1 MNNKDRKTT
10 TIKQTFS
17 YGKSK
22 TVTVEVVQKKKINKE
37 KTIQTNKNEKKL
49 KISSKPRKKLTINK
63 RFHPSF
69 KNKIF
74 ENRQGKVKDNFTNQQ
89 DEKKKIIKEVTIPE
103 IISVQELAKRMAEKS
118 SDVMKALMKN
128 GVMVTINQ
136 NIDADTA
143 EIIAGEFGHK
153 VKRVDD
159 FELEEDLKKKEVD
172 DKKDLVE
179 RAPIVTIM
187 GHVDHGKTTLLD
199 AFRSSSVVSKEHG
212 GITQHIGAY
221 RIMSKSKKFITF
233 FDTPGHE
240 AFTAMRAR
248 GAKVTDIVILVVA
261 ADDGVKETTIE
272 AINHAKAANV
282 PIIVCI
288 NKIDLNESNPQNV
301 KNQLMEHEII
311 SEEMGGKNLFV
322 EVSAKSK
329 TNLEKLEE
337 AILLQA
343 EILNLKANPSK
354 KASGIIVE
362 SKVQQGKGSTA
373 TVLIQEGS
381 LKIGDI
387 FVAGPSYGKVRA
399 MSDDLGKK
407 IIQAEPAVPV
417 EIIGITGI
425 PVAGDEFNVVEND
438 AKAKE
443 IASYRLHRSKIR
455 QVEPLT
461 KESLEKKLSD
471 KSNIKIKELGL
482 ILKSDVQGSLE
493 AIINGIEKFKNDEIK
508 IKIVHKAVG
517 EINQSDVALAVASES
532 SVILVGFNVKP
543 NTLARDLAKRDKID
557 IKFFTVIYELLD
569 YIKDSMSGLLV
580 PDKKEVLNGKARI
593 KEIFKMSK
601 IGKIAGCEVIE
612 GKIEK
617 NAKIRLLR
625 DNKVIYDGKLNSLKK
640 FKEEAAEVKEGSECG
655 MVLENFQD
663 IKQND
668 ILESYAIEEQKRS
681 L

>member
-89 DEKKKIIKEVTIPE
+89 DEKKKIIKEVTVPE

-407 IIQAEPAVPV
+407 IIQAKPAVPV
-417 EIIGITGI
+417 EIIGITGT

-517 EINQSDVALAVASES
+517 EINQSDIALAVASES
-532 SVILVGFNVKP
+532 SVIVVGFNVKP
-543 NTLARDLAKRDKID
+543 NNLARDLAKRDKID

-580 PDKKEVLNGKARI
+580 PDKKEVLNGKAKI

-668 ILESYAIEEQKRS
+668 ILESYVIEELKRS

>member
-1 MNNKDRKTT
+1 MSNKDRKTT

-49 KISSKPRKKLTINK
+49 KISDQPRKKLTINK

-74 ENRQGKVKDNFTNQQ
+74 ENKGKKEKDNLIEKK
-89 DEKKKIIKEVTIPE
+89 DEKKNLKEVTIPE
-103 IISVQELAKRMAEKS
+103 IISVQELSKRMAEKS

-159 FELEEDLKKKEVD
+159 FELEVDLKKKEVD

-221 RIMSKSKKFITF
+221 RIISKSKKFITF

-272 AINHAKAANV
+272 AINHAKAADV

-301 KNQLMEHEII
+301 KNQLMEHGII
-311 SEEMGGKNLFV
+311 SEEMGGKNLFI

-343 EILNLKANPSK
+343 EILNLKANPLK
-354 KASGIIVE
+354 KAIGVIVE
-362 SKVQQGKGSTA
+362 SKVQRGKGSTA

-399 MSDDLGKK
+399 MNDDLGKK
-407 IIQAEPAVPV
+407 IIEAKPGVPV
-417 EIIGITGI
+417 EIIGITGV
-425 PVAGDEFNVVEND
+425 PAAGDEFNVVDND

-482 ILKSDVQGSLE
+482 IIKSDVQGSLE

-580 PDKKEVLNGKARI
+580 PDKKEVLNGKAKI

-617 NAKIRLLR
+617 SAKIRLLR

>member
-1 MNNKDRKTT
+1 MSNKDRKTT

-49 KISSKPRKKLTINK
+49 KISDQPRKKLTINK

-74 ENRQGKVKDNFTNQQ
+74 ENKEKKEKDNLIEKK
-89 DEKKKIIKEVTIPE
+89 DEKKNLKEVTIPE
-103 IISVQELAKRMAEKS
+103 IISVQELSKRMAEKS

-159 FELEEDLKKKEVD
+159 FELEVDLKKKEVD

-221 RIMSKSKKFITF
+221 RIISKSKKFITF

-272 AINHAKAANV
+272 AINHAKAADV

-301 KNQLMEHEII
+301 KNQLMEHGII

-343 EILNLKANPSK
+343 EILNLKANPLK
-354 KASGIIVE
+354 KAIGVIVE
-362 SKVQQGKGSTA
+362 SKVQRGKGSTA

-399 MSDDLGKK
+399 MNDDLGKK
-407 IIQAEPAVPV
+407 IIEAKPGVPV
-417 EIIGITGI
+417 EIIGITGV
-425 PVAGDEFNVVEND
+425 PAAGDEFNVVDND

-482 ILKSDVQGSLE
+482 IIKSDVQGSLE

-580 PDKKEVLNGKARI
+580 PDKKEVLNGKAKI

-617 NAKIRLLR
+617 SAKIRLLR

>member
-1 MNNKDRKTT
+1 MSDKNRQTT

-22 TVTVEVVQKKKINKE
+22 TVTVEVVKKIKRNKE
-37 KTIQTNKNEKKL
+37 KNILNKEVKNKL
-49 KISSKPRKKLTINK
+49 KISNQPRKKLTINK
-63 RFHPSF
+63 KFQQSF

-74 ENRQGKVKDNFTNQQ
+74 EHEGKKNDNLIHTKNK
-89 DEKKKIIKEVTIPE
+89 KKKIIKEVKIPE
-103 IISVQELAKRMAEKS
+103 IISVHELAKRMAEKS
-118 SDVMKALMKN
+118 TDVIKALMKN

-143 EIIAGEFGHK
+143 EIIAGEFGHN
-153 VKRVDD
+153 VKRVDEPD
-159 FELEEDLKKKEVD
+159 FNIDLKKEVD
-172 DKKDLVE
+172 TKEDLVE
-179 RAPIVTIM
+179 RAPVVTIM

-199 AFRSSSVVSKEHG
+199 AFRSSSIVSKEHG

-221 RIMSKSKKFITF
+221 RIKTKWGKCITF

-248 GAKVTDIVILVVA
+248 VAQVTDIVVLVVA

-272 AINHAKAANV
+272 AINHAKSAKV

-288 NKIDLNESNPQNV
+288 NKIDLSEANSQNV
-301 KNQLMEHEII
+301 KNQLMEHEIL

-329 TNLEKLEE
+329 INLDKLEE
-337 AILLQA
+337 VILLQA
-343 EILNLKANPSK
+343 EILNLKSNPSK
-354 KASGIIVE
+354 KASGVIVE

-381 LKIGDI
+381 LKVGDF

-399 MSDDLGKK
+399 MNDDLGKK
-407 IIQAEPAVPV
+407 IIKATPAVPV
-417 EIIGITGI
+417 EIIGITGL
-425 PVAGDEFNVVEND
+425 PVAGDDFRVVENET
-438 AKAKE
+438 KAKE
-443 IASYRLHRSKIR
+443 IASYMLHKSKIS
-455 QVEPLT
+455 QSEPLT
-461 KESLEKKLSD
+461 KESLEKQFSD
-471 KSNIKIKELGL
+471 KRNEKIKELGL

-493 AIINGIEKFKNDEIK
+493 EIINGIEKFKNDEIK
-508 IKIVHKAVG
+508 IKIVHKGVG
-517 EINQSDVALAVASES
+517 EINQSDVALATASES
-532 SVILVGFNVKP
+532 FVIVVGFNVKP
-543 NTLARDLAKRDKID
+543 NILARDLAKRDKTE

-580 PDKKEVLNGKARI
+580 PEKKEVLNGKAQI

-612 GKIEK
+612 GKIDK
-617 NAKIRLLR
+617 KANIRLLR
-625 DNKVIYDGKLNSLKK
+625 DNKLIYDGKLNSLKK
-640 FKEEAAEVKEGSECG
+640 FKEEASEVKEGSECG

-663 IKQND
+663 IKPND
-668 ILESYAIEEQKRS
+668 ILESYIIEEQKRS

>member
-1 MNNKDRKTT
+1 MSNKDRKTT

-49 KISSKPRKKLTINK
+49 KISDQPRKKLTINK

-74 ENRQGKVKDNFTNQQ
+74 ENKEKKEKDNLIEKK
-89 DEKKKIIKEVTIPE
+89 DEKKNLKEVTIPE

-159 FELEEDLKKKEVD
+159 FELEVDLKKKEVD

-221 RIMSKSKKFITF
+221 RIISKSKKFITF

-272 AINHAKAANV
+272 AINHAKAADV

-301 KNQLMEHEII
+301 KNQLMEHGII

-343 EILNLKANPSK
+343 EILNLKANPLK
-354 KASGIIVE
+354 KAIGVIVE
-362 SKVQQGKGSTA
+362 SKVQRGKGSTA

-399 MSDDLGKK
+399 MNDDLGKK
-407 IIQAEPAVPV
+407 IIEAKPGVPV
-417 EIIGITGI
+417 EIIGITGV
-425 PVAGDEFNVVEND
+425 PAAGDEFNVVDND

-482 ILKSDVQGSLE
+482 IIKSDVQGSLE

-580 PDKKEVLNGKARI
+580 PDKKEVLNGKAKI

-617 NAKIRLLR
+617 SAKIRLLR

>member
-1 MNNKDRKTT
+1 MNDKNRKTT

-22 TVTVEVVQKKKINKE
+22 TVTVEVVQKKKRIKE
-37 KTIQTNKNEKKL
+37 KNILNKKVENKS

-63 RFHPSF
+63 RFYSSF
-69 KNKIF
+69 KKKIL
-74 ENRQGKVKDNFTNQQ
+74 D
-89 DEKKKIIKEVTIPE
+89 KKNYDVSQISDKKRKIIKEVKIPE

-118 SDVMKALMKN
+118 SDVIKALMKN

-153 VKRVDD
+153 VKRIDD
-159 FELEEDLKKKEVD
+159 SEFDINLKEEIDKEEDLVD
-172 DKKDLVE
+172 RGPV
-179 RAPIVTIM
+179 VTIM

-199 AFRSSSVVSKEHG
+199 AFRSSNIVSKEHG

-221 RIMSKSKKFITF
+221 RIKTKTKKFITF

-248 GAKVTDIVILVVA
+248 GSKVTDIVVLVVA

-272 AINHAKAANV
+272 AINHAKAAKV

-301 KNQLMEHEII
+301 KNQLMEHEIL

-329 TNLEKLEE
+329 TNLDKLEE

-354 KASGIIVE
+354 KARGIIVE
-362 SKVQQGKGSTA
+362 SKVQQGKGATA

-381 LKIGDI
+381 LKVGDF
-387 FVAGPSYGKVRA
+387 FVAGPSYGKIRA
-399 MSDDLGKK
+399 MNDDLGKK
-407 IIQAEPAVPV
+407 IIEATPAVPV

-425 PVAGDEFNVVEND
+425 PIAGDDFKVFENET
-438 AKAKE
+438 KAKE
-443 IASYRLHRSKIR
+443 IASYRLNKSKIR
-455 QVEPLT
+455 QTEPLT

-471 KSNIKIKELGL
+471 KSNEKIKELGL

-508 IKIVHKAVG
+508 IKIIHKGVG
-517 EINQSDVALAVASES
+517 EINQSDVVLAAASES
-532 SVILVGFNVKP
+532 SVITIGFNVKP
-543 NTLARDLAKRDKID
+543 NTLARDLAKRDKIE

-569 YIKDSMSGLLV
+569 YVKDSMSGLLV
-580 PDKKEVLNGKARI
+580 PDKKEVLNGKAKI

-617 NAKIRLLR
+617 NSKIRLLR

-640 FKEEAAEVKEGSECG
+640 FKEEASEVKEGSDCG
-655 MVLENFQD
+655 LVLENFQD

-668 ILESYAIEEQKRS
+668 ILESYIIEEQKRS

>member
-1 MNNKDRKTT
+1 MNDKNRKTT

-22 TVTVEVVQKKKINKE
+22 TVTVEVVQKKKRNKE
-37 KTIQTNKNEKKL
+37 KVILSNKIDNKPQV
-49 KISSKPRKKLTINK
+49 SNKPRKKLTINK
-63 RFHPSF
+63 KFYLSF
-69 KNKIF
+69 KNK
-74 ENRQGKVKDNFTNQQ
+74 EKKKNNNLTETS
-89 DEKKKIIKEVTIPE
+89 DEKKKITKEVKIPE

-118 SDVMKALMKN
+118 SNVIKALMKN
-128 GVMVTINQ
+128 GVMATINQ

-143 EIIAGEFGHK
+143 EIIAQELGHN

-159 FELEEDLKKKEVD
+159 NELDINLKKKEI
-172 DKKDLVE
+172 DKEEDLIE
-179 RAPIVTIM
+179 RAPVVTIM

-199 AFRSSSVVSKEHG
+199 AFRSSNIVSKEHG

-221 RIMSKSKKFITF
+221 RVKTKSKKFITF

-240 AFTAMRAR
+240 AFTSMRAR

-272 AINHAKAANV
+272 AIDHAKAANV

-301 KNQLMEHEII
+301 KNQLVKHEII

-337 AILLQA
+337 TILLQA
-343 EILNLKANPSK
+343 EILNLKSNPSK
-354 KASGIIVE
+354 KANGIIVE
-362 SKVQQGKGSTA
+362 SKVLQGKGSAA
-373 TVLIQEGS
+373 TVLIKEGS
-381 LKIGDI
+381 LKIGDF
-387 FVAGPSYGKVRA
+387 FVAGPSYGKIRA
-399 MSDDLGKK
+399 MHDDMGKK
-407 IIQAEPAVPV
+407 IVEAKPSVPV
-417 EIIGITGI
+417 EIIGITGTPI
-425 PVAGDEFNVVEND
+425 AGDDFQVVENE

-443 IASYRLHRSKIR
+443 IASYRLNKSKIR
-455 QVEPLT
+455 VTEPLT
-461 KESLEKKLSD
+461 RENLEKQLSE
-471 KSNIKIKELGL
+471 KSNEKIKELGI

-508 IKIVHKAVG
+508 VKVVHKGVG
-517 EINQSDVALAVASES
+517 EINQSDVALASASETS
-532 SVILVGFNVKP
+532 ILTIGFNVKP
-543 NTLARDLAKRDKID
+543 NTLARDLAKRDKIE

-569 YIKDSMSGLLV
+569 YIKESMSGLLV
-580 PDKKEVLNGKARI
+580 PDKKEVLNGKAKI

-617 NAKIRLLR
+617 KAKIRLLR

-640 FKEEAAEVKEGSECG
+640 FKEEASEVKEGSECG

-668 ILESYAIEEQKRS
+668 ILESYLIEEQKRS

>member
-1 MNNKDRKTT
+1 MKDKNRETT

-22 TVTVEVVQKKKINKE
+22 TVTVEVVKKKGKGNKE
-37 KTIQTNKNEKKL
+37 LPVKETVEKKTNEDN
-49 KISSKPRKKLTINK
+49 KPRKKLTINK
-63 RFHPSF
+63 KFVSNY
-69 KNKIF
+69 KKKIKQNN
-74 ENRQGKVKDNFTNQQ
+74 EKKISDDKSSELNI
-89 DEKKKIIKEVTIPE
+89 KKKIIQEVKIPE

-118 SDVMKALMKN
+118 SEVIKSLMKN
-128 GVMVTINQ
+128 GIMATINQ

-143 EIIAGEFGHK
+143 EIIAQEFGHN

-159 FELEEDLKKKEVD
+159 SELDINLKKEIDKEEDLI
-172 DKKDLVE
+172 E

-199 AFRSSSVVSKEHG
+199 AFRSSSVATKEHG

-221 RIMSKSKKFITF
+221 RIKTKSNKFITF

-248 GAKVTDIVILVVA
+248 GAKVTDIVVLVVA

-272 AINHAKAANV
+272 AINHAKAADV

-288 NKIDLNESNPQNV
+288 NKIDLNDSNPQNV

-322 EVSAKSK
+322 EVSAKEK
-329 TNLEKLEE
+329 KNLDKLEE

-343 EILNLKANPSK
+343 EILNLKSNPSK
-354 KASGIIVE
+354 RASGIIVE
-362 SKVQQGKGSTA
+362 SKIQQGKGATA
-373 TVLIQEGS
+373 TILIQEGS
-381 LKIGDI
+381 LKVGDL

-399 MSDDLGKK
+399 MNDDLGKK
-407 IIQAEPAVPV
+407 IINAKPSVPV
-417 EIIGITGI
+417 EIMGITGN
-425 PVAGDEFNVVEND
+425 PTAGDDFIVVNSEN
-438 AKAKE
+438 KAKE
-443 IASYRLHRSKIR
+443 IASYRLQRSKIKNT
-455 QVEPLT
+455 EPLT
-461 KESLEKKLSD
+461 KENLEKQLSD
-471 KSNIKIKELGL
+471 KSNEKIKELGL

-493 AIINGIEKFKNDEIK
+493 AIINGINKFKNDEIK
-508 IKIVHKAVG
+508 IKIIHKGIG

-532 SVILVGFNVKP
+532 EVITVGFNVKP
-543 NTLARDLAKRDKID
+543 NTLARDLAKRDKIE

-580 PDKKEVLNGKARI
+580 PDKKEVLNGKAKI

-601 IGKIAGCEVIE
+601 VGKIAGCEVIE
-612 GKIEK
+612 GKIDK
-617 NAKIRLLR
+617 KSNIRLFR
-625 DNKVIYDGKLNSLKK
+625 DNKLIYDGKLNSLKK

-668 ILESYAIEEQKRS
+668 ILESYVIEEQKRS

>member
-1 MNNKDRKTT
+1 MSNKDRKTT

-49 KISSKPRKKLTINK
+49 KISDQPRKKITINK

-74 ENRQGKVKDNFTNQQ
+74 ENKEKKEKDNLIEKK
-89 DEKKKIIKEVTIPE
+89 DEKKNLKEVTIPE

-143 EIIAGEFGHK
+143 EIIAGEFGNK

-159 FELEEDLKKKEVD
+159 FELEVDLKKKVD

-199 AFRSSSVVSKEHG
+199 ALRSSSVVSKEHG

-221 RIMSKSKKFITF
+221 RIISKSKKFITF

-272 AINHAKAANV
+272 AINHAKAADV

-301 KNQLMEHEII
+301 KNQLMEHGII
-311 SEEMGGKNLFV
+311 SEEMGGKNLFI

-343 EILNLKANPSK
+343 EILNLKANPLK
-354 KASGIIVE
+354 KAIGVIVE
-362 SKVQQGKGSTA
+362 SKVQRGKGSTA

-399 MSDDLGKK
+399 MNDDLGKK
-407 IIQAEPAVPV
+407 IIEAKPGVPV
-417 EIIGITGI
+417 EIIGITGV
-425 PVAGDEFNVVEND
+425 PAAGDEFNVVDND

-482 ILKSDVQGSLE
+482 IIKSDVQGSLE

-543 NTLARDLAKRDKID
+543 NNLARDLAKRDKID

-580 PDKKEVLNGKARI
+580 PDKKEVLNGKAKI

>member
-1 MNNKDRKTT
+1 MSDKNRQTT

-22 TVTVEVVQKKKINKE
+22 TVTVEVVKKIKRNKE
-37 KTIQTNKNEKKL
+37 KNILNKEVKNKL
-49 KISSKPRKKLTINK
+49 KISNQPRKKLTINK
-63 RFHPSF
+63 KFQQSF

-74 ENRQGKVKDNFTNQQ
+74 EHEGKKNDNLIHTKNK
-89 DEKKKIIKEVTIPE
+89 KKKIIKEVKIPE
-103 IISVQELAKRMAEKS
+103 IISVHELAKRMAEKS
-118 SDVMKALMKN
+118 TDVIKALMKN

-143 EIIAGEFGHK
+143 EIIAGEFGHN
-153 VKRVDD
+153 VKRVDEPD
-159 FELEEDLKKKEVD
+159 FNIDLKKEVD
-172 DKKDLVE
+172 KKEDLVE
-179 RAPIVTIM
+179 RAPVVTIM

-199 AFRSSSVVSKEHG
+199 AFRSSSIVSKEHG

-221 RIMSKSKKFITF
+221 RIKTKLGKFITF

-248 GAKVTDIVILVVA
+248 GAQVTDIVVLVVA

-272 AINHAKAANV
+272 AINHAKAAEV

-288 NKIDLNESNPQNV
+288 NKIDLSEANSQNV
-301 KNQLMEHEII
+301 KNQLMEHEIL

-329 TNLEKLEE
+329 INLDKLEE
-337 AILLQA
+337 VILLQA
-343 EILNLKANPSK
+343 EILNLKSNPSK
-354 KASGIIVE
+354 KASGVIVE

-381 LKIGDI
+381 LKVGDF

-399 MSDDLGKK
+399 MNDDLGKK
-407 IIQAEPAVPV
+407 IIKATPAVPV
-417 EIIGITGI
+417 EIIGITGL
-425 PVAGDEFNVVEND
+425 PVAGDDFRVVENET
-438 AKAKE
+438 KAKE
-443 IASYRLHRSKIR
+443 IASYMLHKSKIS
-455 QVEPLT
+455 QSEPLT
-461 KESLEKKLSD
+461 KESLEKQFSD
-471 KSNIKIKELGL
+471 KRNEKIKELGL

-508 IKIVHKAVG
+508 IKIVHKGVG
-517 EINQSDVALAVASES
+517 EINQSDVALATASES
-532 SVILVGFNVKP
+532 FVIVVGFNVKP
-543 NTLARDLAKRDKID
+543 NILARDLAKRDKTE

-580 PDKKEVLNGKARI
+580 PDKKEVLNGKAKI

-601 IGKIAGCEVIE
+601 IGKIAGCQVIE
-612 GKIEK
+612 GKIDK
-617 NAKIRLLR
+617 KANIRLLR
-625 DNKVIYDGKLNSLKK
+625 DNKLIYDGKLNSLKK
-640 FKEEAAEVKEGSECG
+640 FKEEASEVKEGSECG

-663 IKQND
+663 IKPND
-668 ILESYAIEEQKRS
+668 ILESYIIEEQKRS

>member
-1 MNNKDRKTT
+1 MSNKDRKTT

-49 KISSKPRKKLTINK
+49 KISDQPRKKLTINK

-74 ENRQGKVKDNFTNQQ
+74 ENKGKKEKDNLIEKK
-89 DEKKKIIKEVTIPE
+89 DEKKNLKEVTIPE
-103 IISVQELAKRMAEKS
+103 IISVQELSKRMAEKS

-159 FELEEDLKKKEVD
+159 FELEVDLKKKVD

-221 RIMSKSKKFITF
+221 RIISKSKKFITF

-272 AINHAKAANV
+272 AINHAKAADV

-301 KNQLMEHEII
+301 KNQLMEHGII

-343 EILNLKANPSK
+343 EILNLKANPLK
-354 KASGIIVE
+354 KAIGVIVE
-362 SKVQQGKGSTA
+362 SKVQRGKGSTA

-399 MSDDLGKK
+399 MNDDLGKK
-407 IIQAEPAVPV
+407 IIEAKPGVPV
-417 EIIGITGI
+417 EIIGITGV
-425 PVAGDEFNVVEND
+425 PAAGDEFNVVDND

-482 ILKSDVQGSLE
+482 IIKSDVQGSLE

-580 PDKKEVLNGKARI
+580 PDKKEVLNGKAKI

-617 NAKIRLLR
+617 SAKIRLLR

>member
-1 MNNKDRKTT
+1 MKDKNRKTT

-22 TVTVEVVQKKKINKE
+22 TVTVEVVQKRKRNKE
-37 KTIQTNKNEKKL
+37 KNILNKEVENKS
-49 KISSKPRKKLTINK
+49 KISNKPRKKLTINK
-63 RFHPSF
+63 RFYSSF
-69 KNKIF
+69 KKNIF
-74 ENRQGKVKDNFTNQQ
+74 ENKEKKNDNLTQSI
-89 DEKKKIIKEVTIPE
+89 DEKKKIIKEVKIPE
-103 IISVQELAKRMAEKS
+103 IITVQEFAKRMAEKS
-118 SDVMKALMKN
+118 SDVIKALMKN

-153 VKRVDD
+153 VKRIDALD
-159 FELEEDLKKKEVD
+159 FDINLKKEVD
-172 DKKDLVE
+172 KKEDLVE
-179 RAPIVTIM
+179 RSPVVTIM

-199 AFRSSSVVSKEHG
+199 AFRSSSIVSKEHG

-221 RIMSKSKKFITF
+221 RIKTKSKKFITF

-248 GAKVTDIVILVVA
+248 GSKVTDIVVLVVA

-272 AINHAKAANV
+272 AINHAKAADV

-288 NKIDLNESNPQNV
+288 NKIDLNESDPQNI
-301 KNQLMEHEII
+301 KNQLMKHEII

-329 TNLEKLEE
+329 LNLQKLEE

-343 EILNLKANPSK
+343 EVLNLKANPSK
-354 KASGIIVE
+354 KATGIIVE
-362 SKVQQGKGSTA
+362 AKVQQGKGSTA

-381 LKIGDI
+381 LKVGDF

-399 MSDDLGKK
+399 MNDDLGKK
-407 IIQAEPAVPV
+407 IIEAAPAVPV
-417 EIIGITGI
+417 EIIGITGM
-425 PVAGDEFNVVEND
+425 PVAGDDFTVIENET
-438 AKAKE
+438 KAKE

-455 QVEPLT
+455 QTEPLT
-461 KESLEKKLSD
+461 KESLEKQLSD
-471 KSNIKIKELGL
+471 KSNEKIKELGL

-493 AIINGIEKFKNDEIK
+493 AIINGIEKYKNDEIK
-508 IKIVHKAVG
+508 IKIIHKGVG
-517 EINQSDVALAVASES
+517 EINQSDVALAAASES
-532 SVILVGFNVKP
+532 SVITVGFNVKP
-543 NTLARDLAKRDKID
+543 NILARDLAKRDKIE
-557 IKFFTVIYELLD
+557 IQFFTVIYELLD
-569 YIKDSMSGLLV
+569 YVKNSMSGLLV
-580 PDKKEVLNGKARI
+580 PDKKEVLNGKAKI

-617 NAKIRLLR
+617 KAKIRLLR

-640 FKEEAAEVKEGSECG
+640 FKEEASEVKEGSECG

-668 ILESYAIEEQKRS
+668 ILESYIIEEQKRS

>member
-1 MNNKDRKTT
+1 MSNKDRKTT

-49 KISSKPRKKLTINK
+49 KISNKPRKKLTINK

-74 ENRQGKVKDNFTNQQ
+74 ENKQGKVKDNFTNQQ

-407 IIQAEPAVPV
+407 IIQAKPAVPV
-417 EIIGITGI
+417 EIIGITGT

-517 EINQSDVALAVASES
+517 EINQSDIALAVASES
-532 SVILVGFNVKP
+532 SVIVVGFNVKP
-543 NTLARDLAKRDKID
+543 NNLARDLAKRDKID

-569 YIKDSMSGLLV
+569 YVKDSMSGLLV
-580 PDKKEVLNGKARI
+580 PDKKEVLNGKAKI

-668 ILESYAIEEQKRS
+668 ILESYVIEELKRS

>member
-1 MNNKDRKTT
+1 MNDKNRKTT

-22 TVTVEVVQKKKINKE
+22 TVTVEVVKKIKRNKE
-37 KTIQTNKNEKKL
+37 KNILSNEVKNKL
-49 KISSKPRKKLTINK
+49 KISNQPRKKLTINK
-63 RFHPSF
+63 KFHQSF
-69 KNKIF
+69 KNKFF
-74 ENRQGKVKDNFTNQQ
+74 EFKEKKNDNLIQTKDK
-89 DEKKKIIKEVTIPE
+89 KKKIIKEVKIPE
-103 IISVQELAKRMAEKS
+103 IISVKELAKRMAEKS
-118 SDVMKALMKN
+118 TDVIKALMKN

-143 EIIAGEFGHK
+143 EIIAGEFGHN
-153 VKRVDD
+153 VKRVDEPD
-159 FELEEDLKKKEVD
+159 FNIDLKKEVD
-172 DKKDLVE
+172 KKEDLVE
-179 RAPIVTIM
+179 RAPVVTIM

-199 AFRSSSVVSKEHG
+199 AFRSSSIVSKEHG

-221 RIMSKSKKFITF
+221 RIKTKLGKFITF

-248 GAKVTDIVILVVA
+248 GAQVTDIVVLVVA

-272 AINHAKAANV
+272 AINHAKAAKV

-288 NKIDLNESNPQNV
+288 NKIDLSEANSQNV
-301 KNQLMEHEII
+301 KNQLMEHEIL

-329 TNLEKLEE
+329 INLDKLEE
-337 AILLQA
+337 VILLQA
-343 EILNLKANPSK
+343 EILNLKSNPSK
-354 KASGIIVE
+354 KASGVIVE

-381 LKIGDI
+381 LKVGDF

-399 MSDDLGKK
+399 MNDDLGKK
-407 IIQAEPAVPV
+407 IIKATPSVPV
-417 EIIGITGI
+417 EIIGITGL
-425 PVAGDEFNVVEND
+425 PVAGDDFRVVENET
-438 AKAKE
+438 KAKE
-443 IASYRLHRSKIR
+443 IASYMLHKSKIS
-455 QVEPLT
+455 QSEPLT
-461 KESLEKKLSD
+461 KESLEKQFSD
-471 KSNIKIKELGL
+471 KRNEKIKELGL

-508 IKIVHKAVG
+508 IKIVHKGVG
-517 EINQSDVALAVASES
+517 EINQSDVALAIASES
-532 SVILVGFNVKP
+532 FVIVVGFNVKP
-543 NTLARDLAKRDKID
+543 NTLARDLAKRDKTE

-580 PDKKEVLNGKARI
+580 PDKKEVLNGKAKI

-612 GKIEK
+612 GKIDK
-617 NAKIRLLR
+617 KANIRLLR
-625 DNKVIYDGKLNSLKK
+625 DNKLIYDGKLNSLKK
-640 FKEEAAEVKEGSECG
+640 FKEEASEVKEGSECG

-668 ILESYAIEEQKRS
+668 ILESYIIEEEKRS

>member
-49 KISSKPRKKLTINK
+49 KISNKPRKKLTINK

-74 ENRQGKVKDNFTNQQ
+74 ENKQGKVKDNFTNQQ
-89 DEKKKIIKEVTIPE
+89 DEKKKIIKEVTVPE

-399 MSDDLGKK
+399 MNDDLGKK

-517 EINQSDVALAVASES
+517 EINQSDIALAVASES
-532 SVILVGFNVKP
+532 SVIVVGFNVKP
-543 NTLARDLAKRDKID
+543 NNLARDLAKRDKID

-569 YIKDSMSGLLV
+569 YVKDSMSGLLV
-580 PDKKEVLNGKARI
+580 PDKKEVLNGKAKI

-668 ILESYAIEEQKRS
+668 ILESYVIEELKRS

>member
-1 MNNKDRKTT
+1 MKDKNTTTT

-22 TVTVEVVQKKKINKE
+22 TVTVEVVKKKGGTKKE
-37 KTIQTNKNEKKL
+37 LPIEETIEKKVNE
-49 KISSKPRKKLTINK
+49 SNKPRKKLTINK
-63 RFHPSF
+63 KFVSNF
-69 KNKIF
+69 KKKIALNKKKIV
-74 ENRQGKVKDNFTNQQ
+74 ENKLSESDN
-89 DEKKKIIKEVTIPE
+89 KKKIIQVVKIPE

-118 SDVMKALMKN
+118 SEVIKTLMKN
-128 GVMVTINQ
+128 GIMATINQ

-143 EIIAGEFGHK
+143 EIIAQEFGHN

-159 FELEEDLKKKEVD
+159 NELDINLGNEIDKED
-172 DKKDLVE
+172 DLVE

-199 AFRSSSVVSKEHG
+199 AFRSSSIATKEHG

-221 RIMSKSKKFITF
+221 RIKTKSDKFITF

-240 AFTAMRAR
+240 AFTAMRSR
-248 GAKVTDIVILVVA
+248 GAKVTDIVVLVVA

-272 AINHAKAANV
+272 AINHARAADV
-282 PIIVCI
+282 PIIVAL
-288 NKIDLNESNPQNV
+288 NKIDRNEADPTKI
-301 KNQLMEHEII
+301 KNELLSQEIVP
-311 SEEMGGKNLFV
+311 EELGGEV
-322 EVSAKSK
+322 QCIEVSATEK
-329 TNLEKLEE
+329 TGLETLTE
-337 AILLQA
+337 AIALQA
-343 EILNLKANPSK
+343 EILELKANPDRMAYGS
-354 KASGIIVE
+354 IVE
-362 SKVQQGKGSTA
+362 AKLEKGRGAVA
-373 TVLIQEGS
+373 TVLVQTGT
-381 LKIGDI
+381 LKVGDI

-399 MSDDLGKK
+399 MNDDLGKK
-407 IIQAEPAVPV
+407 IIEAKPSVPV
-417 EIIGITGI
+417 EIIGITGV

-482 ILKSDVQGSLE
+482 IIKSDVQGSLE
-493 AIINGIEKFKNDEIK
+493 AIINGIEKYKNDEIK

-517 EINQSDVALAVASES
+517 EINQSDIALAVASES
-532 SVILVGFNVKP
+532 SVIVVGFNVKP
-543 NTLARDLAKRDKID
+543 NNLARDLAKRDKID

-569 YIKDSMSGLLV
+569 YVKDSMSGLLV
-580 PDKKEVLNGKARI
+580 PDKKEVLNGKAKI

-668 ILESYAIEEQKRS
+668 ILESYVIEELKRS

>member
-1 MNNKDRKTT
+1 MSNKDRKTT

-49 KISSKPRKKLTINK
+49 KISDQPRKKLTINK

-74 ENRQGKVKDNFTNQQ
+74 ENKEKKEKDNLIEKK
-89 DEKKKIIKEVTIPE
+89 DEKKNLKEVTIPE
-103 IISVQELAKRMAEKS
+103 IISVQELSKRMAEKS

-159 FELEEDLKKKEVD
+159 FELEVDLKKKEVD

-199 AFRSSSVVSKEHG
+199 AFRSSSIVSKEHG

-221 RIMSKSKKFITF
+221 RIISKSKKFITF

-272 AINHAKAANV
+272 AINHAKAADV

-301 KNQLMEHEII
+301 KNQLMEHGII

-329 TNLEKLEE
+329 TNLKKLEE

-343 EILNLKANPSK
+343 EILNLKANPLK
-354 KASGIIVE
+354 KAIGVIVE
-362 SKVQQGKGSTA
+362 SKVQRGKGSTA

-399 MSDDLGKK
+399 MNDDLGKK
-407 IIQAEPAVPV
+407 IIEAKPGVPV
-417 EIIGITGI
+417 EIIGITGV
-425 PVAGDEFNVVEND
+425 PAAGDEFNVVDND

-482 ILKSDVQGSLE
+482 IIKSDVQGSLE

-543 NTLARDLAKRDKID
+543 NNLARDLAKRDKID

-580 PDKKEVLNGKARI
+580 PDKKEVLNGKAKI

-617 NAKIRLLR
+617 SAKIRLLR

>member
-49 KISSKPRKKLTINK
+49 KISNKPRKKLTINK

-74 ENRQGKVKDNFTNQQ
+74 ENKQGKVKDNFTNQQ
-89 DEKKKIIKEVTIPE
+89 DEKKKIIKEVTVPE

-407 IIQAEPAVPV
+407 IIQAKPAVPV
-417 EIIGITGI
+417 EIIGITGT

-517 EINQSDVALAVASES
+517 EINQSDIALAVASES
-532 SVILVGFNVKP
+532 SVIVVGFNVKP
-543 NTLARDLAKRDKID
+543 NNLARDLAKRDKID

-580 PDKKEVLNGKARI
+580 PDKKEVLNGKAKI

-668 ILESYAIEEQKRS
+668 ILESYVIEELKRS

>member
-1 MNNKDRKTT
+1 MSNKDRKTT

-49 KISSKPRKKLTINK
+49 KISDQPRKKLTINK

-74 ENRQGKVKDNFTNQQ
+74 ENKEKKEKDNLIEKK
-89 DEKKKIIKEVTIPE
+89 DEKKNLKEVTIPE

-159 FELEEDLKKKEVD
+159 FELEVDLKKKVD

-199 AFRSSSVVSKEHG
+199 AFRSSSIVSKEHG

-221 RIMSKSKKFITF
+221 RIISKSKKFITF

-272 AINHAKAANV
+272 AINHAKAADV

-301 KNQLMEHEII
+301 KNQLMEHGII

-343 EILNLKANPSK
+343 EILNLKANPLK
-354 KASGIIVE
+354 KAIGVIVE
-362 SKVQQGKGSTA
+362 SKVQRGKGSTA

-399 MSDDLGKK
+399 MNDDLGKK
-407 IIQAEPAVPV
+407 IIEAKPGVPV
-417 EIIGITGI
+417 EIIGITGV
-425 PVAGDEFNVVEND
+425 PAAGDEFNVVDND

-482 ILKSDVQGSLE
+482 IIKSDVQGSLE

-580 PDKKEVLNGKARI
+580 PDKKEVLNGKAKI

-617 NAKIRLLR
+617 SAKIRLLR

>member
-1 MNNKDRKTT
+1 MNDKNRKTT

-22 TVTVEVVQKKKINKE
+22 TVTVEVVQKKKKINKDIPLN
-37 KTIQTNKNEKKL
+37 KTEEKKVL
-49 KISSKPRKKLTINK
+49 SDKPRKKLTINK
-63 RFHPSF
+63 RFFSTIK
-69 KNKIF
+69 KNINQRN
-74 ENRQGKVKDNFTNQQ
+74 ENKSQSVN
-89 DEKKKIIKEVTIPE
+89 DEKKKIVKEVKIPE

-118 SDVMKALMKN
+118 SEVIKALMKN

-143 EIIAGEFGHK
+143 EIIAQEFGHN
-153 VKRVDD
+153 VVRVDD
-159 FELEEDLKKKEVD
+159 SELELNLKKKEE
-172 DKKDLVE
+172 DKEEDLVE

-199 AFRSSSVVSKEHG
+199 AFRSSSIVSKEHG

-221 RIMSKSKKFITF
+221 RIFTKKKKYITF

-240 AFTAMRAR
+240 AFTAMRSR
-248 GAKVTDIVILVVA
+248 GAKVTDIVVLVVA

-272 AINHAKAANV
+272 AINHAKAADV

-288 NKIDLNESNPQNV
+288 NKIDLSEANSQNV
-301 KNQLMEHEII
+301 KIQLMEHEIL
-311 SEEMGGKNLFV
+311 SEDMGGKNLFV

-329 TNLEKLEE
+329 TNLDKLEE
-337 AILLQA
+337 AILLQS
-343 EILNLKANPSK
+343 EILSLKANPSK
-354 KASGIIVE
+354 KANGVVVE

-381 LKIGDI
+381 LKVGDL
-387 FVAGPSYGKVRA
+387 FVAGPAYGKVRA
-399 MSDDLGKK
+399 MTDDLGKK
-407 IIQAEPAVPV
+407 ITIAKPSVPV
-417 EIIGITGI
+417 EIIGITGVPI
-425 PVAGDEFNVVEND
+425 AGDEFRVVENE

-443 IASYRLHRSKIR
+443 IATYKLNKSKINIT
-455 QVEPLT
+455 EPLT
-461 KESLEKKLSD
+461 KESLEKQLSE
-471 KSNIKIKELGL
+471 KSNEKIKELGL

-493 AIINGIEKFKNDEIK
+493 AIVNGLEKFKNDEIK
-508 IKIVHKAVG
+508 IKIVHKGVG

-532 SVILVGFNVKP
+532 EVITVGFNVKP
-543 NTLARDLAKRDKID
+543 NNLARDLAKRDKID

-580 PDKKEVLNGKARI
+580 PDKKEVLNGKAKI

-612 GKIEK
+612 GKIDRSS
-617 NAKIRLLR
+617 NIRLFR
-625 DNKVIYDGKLNSLKK
+625 DNKLIYDGKLNSLKK
-640 FKEEAAEVKEGSECG
+640 FKEEASEVKEGSECG
-655 MVLENFQD
+655 MVLDNFQD

-668 ILESYAIEEQKRS
+668 ILESYIVEEQKRS

>member
-1 MNNKDRKTT
+1 MNDKNRKTT

-22 TVTVEVVQKKKINKE
+22 TVTVEVVKKIKRNKE
-37 KTIQTNKNEKKL
+37 KNILSNEVKNKS
-49 KISSKPRKKLTINK
+49 KISNQPRKKLTINK
-63 RFHPSF
+63 KFHQSF
-69 KNKIF
+69 KNKFF
-74 ENRQGKVKDNFTNQQ
+74 EFKEKKNDNLIQTKDK
-89 DEKKKIIKEVTIPE
+89 KKKIIKEIKIPE

-118 SDVMKALMKN
+118 TDVIKALMKN

-143 EIIAGEFGHK
+143 EIIAGEFGHN
-153 VKRVDD
+153 VKRVDEPD
-159 FELEEDLKKKEVD
+159 FNIDLKKEVD
-172 DKKDLVE
+172 KEEDLVE
-179 RAPIVTIM
+179 RAPVVTIM

-199 AFRSSSVVSKEHG
+199 AFRSSSIVSKEHG

-221 RIMSKSKKFITF
+221 RIKTKLGKFITF

-248 GAKVTDIVILVVA
+248 GAQVTDIVVLVVA

-272 AINHAKAANV
+272 AINHAKAAEV

-288 NKIDLNESNPQNV
+288 NKIDLSEANSQNV
-301 KNQLMEHEII
+301 KNQLMEHEIL

-329 TNLEKLEE
+329 INLDKLEE
-337 AILLQA
+337 VILLQA
-343 EILNLKANPSK
+343 EILNLKSNPSK
-354 KASGIIVE
+354 KASGVIVE

-381 LKIGDI
+381 LKVGDF

-399 MSDDLGKK
+399 MNDDLGKK
-407 IIQAEPAVPV
+407 IIKATPAVPV
-417 EIIGITGI
+417 EIIGITGL
-425 PVAGDEFNVVEND
+425 PVAGDDFRVVENET
-438 AKAKE
+438 KAKE
-443 IASYRLHRSKIR
+443 IASYMLQKSKIS
-455 QVEPLT
+455 QSEPFT
-461 KESLEKKLSD
+461 KESLEKQFSD
-471 KSNIKIKELGL
+471 KRNEKIKELGL

-508 IKIVHKAVG
+508 VKIVHKGVG
-517 EINQSDVALAVASES
+517 EINQSDVALATASES
-532 SVILVGFNVKP
+532 FVIVVGFNVKP
-543 NTLARDLAKRDKID
+543 NILARDLAKRDKTE

-580 PDKKEVLNGKARI
+580 PDKKEVLNGKAKI

-612 GKIEK
+612 GKIDK
-617 NAKIRLLR
+617 KANIRLLR
-625 DNKVIYDGKLNSLKK
+625 DNKLIYDGKLNSLKQ
-640 FKEEAAEVKEGSECG
+640 FKEEASEVKEGSECG

-663 IKQND
+663 IKPND
-668 ILESYAIEEQKRS
+668 ILESYIIEEQKRS

>member
-22 TVTVEVVQKKKINKE
+22 TVTVEVVQKKKRSKE
-37 KTIQTNKNEKKL
+37 KNVLNKKVENKSE
-49 KISSKPRKKLTINK
+49 ISNKPRKKLTINK
-63 RFHPSF
+63 RFYSSYKERNLDNKK
-69 KNKIF
+69 KNDDISQTKD
-74 ENRQGKVKDNFTNQQ
+74 GKQ
-89 DEKKKIIKEVTIPE
+89 KIIKEVKIPE

-118 SDVMKALMKN
+118 SDVIKTLMKN

-153 VKRVDD
+153 VKRVADSD
-159 FELEEDLKKKEVD
+159 YDVEFKKEIDKKEDLVD
-172 DKKDLVE
+172 
-179 RAPIVTIM
+179 RAPVVTIM

-199 AFRSSSVVSKEHG
+199 AFRSSNIVSKEHG

-221 RIMSKSKKFITF
+221 RVKTKSKKFITF
-233 FDTPGHE
+233 IDTPGHE

-248 GAKVTDIVILVVA
+248 GSKVTDIVVLVVA

-272 AINHAKAANV
+272 AINHAKAADV

-288 NKIDLNESNPQNV
+288 NKIDLKESNPQNV
-301 KNQLMEHEII
+301 KNQLMEYEIL

-329 TNLEKLEE
+329 TNLDKLVE

-354 KASGIIVE
+354 KAAGIIVE
-362 SKVQQGKGSTA
+362 SKILQGKGSTA

-381 LKIGDI
+381 LKVGDF

-399 MSDDLGKK
+399 MNDDLGKK
-407 IIQAEPAVPV
+407 ITEAKPAVPV
-417 EIIGITGI
+417 EIIGITGVPI
-425 PVAGDEFNVVEND
+425 AGDDFKVVENET
-438 AKAKE
+438 KGKE
-443 IASYRLHRSKIR
+443 IANYRLYKSKIK
-455 QVEPLT
+455 QTEPLT
-461 KESLEKKLSD
+461 KESLEKQLSD
-471 KSNIKIKELGL
+471 KSNEKIKELGL

-493 AIINGIEKFKNDEIK
+493 AIINGIDKFKNDEIK
-508 IKIVHKAVG
+508 IKIIHKGVG
-517 EINQSDVALAVASES
+517 EINQSDVVLAVASES
-532 SVILVGFNVKP
+532 SVITVGFNVKP
-543 NTLARDLAKRDKID
+543 NTLARDLAKRDKIE

-569 YIKDSMSGLLV
+569 YVKDTMSGLLV
-580 PDKKEVLNGKARI
+580 PDKKEVLNGKAKI

-640 FKEEAAEVKEGSECG
+640 LKEEASEVKEGSDCG
-655 MVLENFQD
+655 LVLENFQD
-663 IKQND
+663 IKQDD
-668 ILESYAIEEQKRS
+668 ILESYIIEEQKRS

>member
-1 MNNKDRKTT
+1 MKDKNTTTT

-22 TVTVEVVQKKKINKE
+22 TVTVEVVQKKKKKE
-37 KTIQTNKNEKKL
+37 KDILGNKIKSKS
-49 KISSKPRKKLTINK
+49 KISDQPRKKLTINK
-63 RFHPSF
+63 KFHKSF
-69 KNKIF
+69 KNKIIRDK
-74 ENRQGKVKDNFTNQQ
+74 EKINDNFNQTN
-89 DEKKKIIKEVTIPE
+89 DEKKKIIKEVKIPE

-118 SDVMKALMKN
+118 SDVIKILMKN
-128 GVMVTINQ
+128 GVMATINQ

-143 EIIAGEFGHK
+143 EIIAQEFGHK
-153 VKRVDD
+153 VDRVDEN
-159 FELEEDLKKKEVD
+159 ELDIELKKQADKEEDLI
-172 DKKDLVE
+172 E

-199 AFRSSSVVSKEHG
+199 AFRSSSIVSKEHG

-221 RIMSKSKKFITF
+221 RIITKSKKFITF

-240 AFTAMRAR
+240 AFTTMRAR
-248 GAKVTDIVILVVA
+248 GAKVTDIVVLVVA

-272 AINHAKAANV
+272 AINHAKAADV

-288 NKIDLNESNPQNV
+288 NKIDLSEANPQNV
-301 KNQLMEHEII
+301 KNQLMEHEIL

-329 TNLEKLEE
+329 KNLDKLEE
-337 AILLQA
+337 VILLQA

-354 KASGIIVE
+354 KAIGTIVE

-381 LKIGDI
+381 LKVGDL
-387 FVAGPSYGKVRA
+387 FVAGPAYGKVRA
-399 MSDDLGKK
+399 MNDDMGKK
-407 IIQAEPAVPV
+407 IIEAKPSVPV
-417 EIIGITGI
+417 EIIGITGT
-425 PVAGDEFNVVEND
+425 PDAGDDFKVVENET
-438 AKAKE
+438 KAKE
-443 IASYRLHRSKIR
+443 IASYRLSKSKIR
-455 QVEPLT
+455 VTEPLT
-461 KESLEKKLSD
+461 KENLEKQLSD
-471 KSNIKIKELGL
+471 KSNEKIKELGL
-482 ILKSDVQGSLE
+482 VLKSDVQGSLE

-508 IKIVHKAVG
+508 IKIIHKGVG

-532 SVILVGFNVKP
+532 SVLTIGFNVKP
-543 NTLARDLAKRDKID
+543 NNLARDLAKRDKIE

-580 PDKKEVLNGKARI
+580 PDKKEVLNGKAKI

-612 GKIEK
+612 GKIDK
-617 NAKIRLLR
+617 KANIRLLR
-625 DNKVIYDGKLNSLKK
+625 DNKLIYDGKLNSLKK
-640 FKEEAAEVKEGSECG
+640 FKEETAEVKEGNECG

-668 ILESYAIEEQKRS
+668 ILESYIIEEHKRS

>member
-89 DEKKKIIKEVTIPE
+89 DEKKKIIKEVTVPE

-407 IIQAEPAVPV
+407 IIQAKPAVPV
-417 EIIGITGI
+417 EIIGITGT

-517 EINQSDVALAVASES
+517 EINQSDIALAVASES
-532 SVILVGFNVKP
+532 SVIVVGFNVKP
-543 NTLARDLAKRDKID
+543 NNLARDLAKRDKID

-569 YIKDSMSGLLV
+569 YVKDSMSGLLV
-580 PDKKEVLNGKARI
+580 PDKKEVLNGKAKI

-668 ILESYAIEEQKRS
+668 ILESYVIEELKRS

>member
-1 MNNKDRKTT
+1 
-10 TIKQTFS
+10 
-17 YGKSK
+17 
-22 TVTVEVVQKKKINKE
+22 
-37 KTIQTNKNEKKL
+37 
-49 KISSKPRKKLTINK
+49 
-63 RFHPSF
+63 
-69 KNKIF
+69 
-74 ENRQGKVKDNFTNQQ
+74 
-89 DEKKKIIKEVTIPE
+89 
-103 IISVQELAKRMAEKS
+103 MAEKS
-118 SDVMKALMKN
+118 TDVIKALMKN

-143 EIIAGEFGHK
+143 EIIAQEFGHN
-153 VKRVDD
+153 VKRVDEPD
-159 FELEEDLKKKEVD
+159 FNIDLKKEVD
-172 DKKDLVE
+172 KKEDLVE

-199 AFRSSSVVSKEHG
+199 AFRSSSIVSKEHG

-221 RIMSKSKKFITF
+221 RIKTKLGKFITF

-248 GAKVTDIVILVVA
+248 GAKITDIVVLVVA

-272 AINHAKAANV
+272 AINHAKAAEV

-288 NKIDLNESNPQNV
+288 NKIDLSEANSQNV
-301 KNQLMEHEII
+301 KNQLMEHEIL

-329 TNLEKLEE
+329 KNLDKLEE
-337 AILLQA
+337 VILLQA

-354 KASGIIVE
+354 KASGVIVE

-381 LKIGDI
+381 LKVGDF

-399 MSDDLGKK
+399 MNDDLGKK
-407 IIQAEPAVPV
+407 IIKATPAVPV
-417 EIIGITGI
+417 EIIGITRF
-425 PVAGDEFNVVEND
+425 ARLQGDDFKVVENET
-438 AKAKE
+438 KAKE
-443 IASYRLHRSKIR
+443 IASYKLHKSKIR
-455 QVEPLT
+455 QSEPFT
-461 KESLEKKLSD
+461 KESLEKQLSD
-471 KSNIKIKELGL
+471 KSNEKIKELGL

-508 IKIVHKAVG
+508 IKIIHKGVG
-517 EINQSDVALAVASES
+517 EINQSDVALATASES
-532 SVILVGFNVKP
+532 FVIVVGFNVKP
-543 NTLARDLAKRDKID
+543 NTLARDLAKRDKTE

-580 PDKKEVLNGKARI
+580 PDKKEVLNGKAKI

-612 GKIEK
+612 GKIDK
-617 NAKIRLLR
+617 KANIRLLR
-625 DNKVIYDGKLNSLKK
+625 DNKLIYDGKLNSLKK
-640 FKEEAAEVKEGSECG
+640 FKEEASEVKEGSECG

-668 ILESYAIEEQKRS
+668 ILESYIIEEEKRS

>member
-49 KISSKPRKKLTINK
+49 KISNKPRKKLTINK

-74 ENRQGKVKDNFTNQQ
+74 ENKQGKVKDNFTNQQ
-89 DEKKKIIKEVTIPE
+89 DEKKKIIKEVTVPE

-301 KNQLMEHEII
+301 KNQLMEHEIL

-329 TNLEKLEE
+329 INLEKLEE

-381 LKIGDI
+381 LKIGEI

-407 IIQAEPAVPV
+407 IIQAKPAVPV
-417 EIIGITGI
+417 EIIGITGV
-425 PVAGDEFNVVEND
+425 PVAGDEFNVVDND

-543 NTLARDLAKRDKID
+543 NNLARDLAKRDKID

-580 PDKKEVLNGKARI
+580 PDKKEVLNGKAKI

>member
-1 MNNKDRKTT
+1 MNDKNRQTT

-22 TVTVEVVQKKKINKE
+22 NVTVEVVKKIKRNKE
-37 KTIQTNKNEKKL
+37 KNILNNEVKNKL
-49 KISSKPRKKLTINK
+49 KISNQPRKKLTINK
-63 RFHPSF
+63 KFHQSF

-74 ENRQGKVKDNFTNQQ
+74 EDEEKKNDNLIQTKD
-89 DEKKKIIKEVTIPE
+89 KKIIKEIKIPE

-118 SDVMKALMKN
+118 TDVIKALMKN

-143 EIIAGEFGHK
+143 EIIAGEFGHN
-153 VKRVDD
+153 VKRVDEPD
-159 FELEEDLKKKEVD
+159 FNIDLKKEVD
-172 DKKDLVE
+172 KKEDLVE
-179 RAPIVTIM
+179 RAPVVTIM

-199 AFRSSSVVSKEHG
+199 AFRSSNIVSKEHG

-221 RIMSKSKKFITF
+221 RIKTKLGKFITF

-248 GAKVTDIVILVVA
+248 GAQVTDIVVLVVA

-272 AINHAKAANV
+272 AINHAKAAKV

-288 NKIDLNESNPQNV
+288 NKIDLSEANSQNV
-301 KNQLMEHEII
+301 KNQLMEHEIL

-329 TNLEKLEE
+329 INLDKLEE
-337 AILLQA
+337 VILLQA
-343 EILNLKANPSK
+343 EILNLKSNPSK
-354 KASGIIVE
+354 KASGVIVE

-381 LKIGDI
+381 LKVGDF

-399 MSDDLGKK
+399 MNDDLGKK
-407 IIQAEPAVPV
+407 IIKATPAVPV
-417 EIIGITGI
+417 EIIGITGL
-425 PVAGDEFNVVEND
+425 PVAGDDFRVVENET
-438 AKAKE
+438 KAKE
-443 IASYRLHRSKIR
+443 IASYKLQKSKIR
-455 QVEPLT
+455 QSEPLT
-461 KESLEKKLSD
+461 KESLEKQLSD
-471 KSNIKIKELGL
+471 KSNEKIKELGL

-508 IKIVHKAVG
+508 VKIVHKGVG
-517 EINQSDVALAVASES
+517 EINQSDVALAIASES
-532 SVILVGFNVKP
+532 FVIVVGFNVKP
-543 NTLARDLAKRDKID
+543 NTLARDLAKRDKTE

-580 PDKKEVLNGKARI
+580 PDKKEVLNGKAKI

-612 GKIEK
+612 GKIDK
-617 NAKIRLLR
+617 KANIRLLR
-625 DNKVIYDGKLNSLKK
+625 DNKLIYDGKLNSLKK
-640 FKEEAAEVKEGSECG
+640 FKEEASEVKEGSECG

-668 ILESYAIEEQKRS
+668 ILESYIIEEEKRS